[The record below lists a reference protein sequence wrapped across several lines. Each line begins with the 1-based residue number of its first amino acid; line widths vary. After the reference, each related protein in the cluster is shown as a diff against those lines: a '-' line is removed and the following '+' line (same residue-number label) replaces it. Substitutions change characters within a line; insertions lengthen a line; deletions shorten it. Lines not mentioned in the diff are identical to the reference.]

1 MQRRQFSKS
10 LSAAFVASIAIPQ
23 IACKPTT
30 NVGKAITPED
40 FTVEETSIK
49 ALLDLLESGNLN
61 TRGLVSSYLERIEAI
76 DRSGPALNS
85 IIAINPDALDIADQ
99 LDQEREAG
107 KLRGPLHGIP
117 VILKDN
123 VDTTDMPTT
132 AGSRAL
138 ENSFPLQDAHI
149 TKLLRQAGVVII
161 AKANLS
167 EWANFRGE
175 DSSSGWSGLGG
186 LTKNPYKLDRN
197 TCGSSAGSGAATAA
211 SLCAVA
217 IGTETNGSIVC
228 PSSTNGLVGI
238 KPTVGL
244 VSRSGIIPISSTQ
257 DTAGPMARTVEDAA
271 ICLGAI
277 VGRDDQDEYTS
288 EIPELIKDYTSF
300 LNTDGLKGKRIA
312 YFNFES
318 RYDESD
324 SKDVVTPVFKLMHQA
339 IDDMKTQG
347 AEVIEITNISDSH
360 VFQDSFE
367 IMLYEYKEGLNAYF
381 KSLGDKAPVK
391 NIDQLIEWN
400 RQDSI
405 ELKYFGQEYLEMA
418 AAKGGLSDTAYINA
432 RERMLKGRRQL
443 GIDRVMDEHNLDAII
458 GPTNSPA
465 WKTDLENGDTFHIG
479 VSSPAAQSGYPSITV
494 PMGFID
500 GLPVG
505 VSIFGRAWSEGQ
517 LIEISY
523 AYEQATQHRQAPKY
537 LS

>member
-1 MQRRQFSKS
+1 MNRRTFQLEISALLGGS
-10 LSAAFVASIAIPQ
+10 ILLPLSSCKTADHPKIDLSTYDIAEVGISTLRRLIDERQ
-23 IACKPTT
+23 I
-30 NVGKAITPED
+30 
-40 FTVEETSIK
+40 SIK
-49 ALLDLLESGNLN
+49 DLTQLYLD
-61 TRGLVSSYLERIEAI
+61 RIQAI
-76 DRSGPALNS
+76 DINGPALNS
-85 IIAINPDALDIADQ
+85 IIHVNPNAIERAEALDSQVKNKKA
-99 LDQEREAG
+99 
-107 KLRGPLHGIP
+107 KGPLFGIP

-123 VDTTDMPTT
+123 IDTADMPTT

-138 ENSFPLQDAHI
+138 DGSFPPRDAHI
-149 TKLLRQAGVVII
+149 TKLLRDAGAVII

-175 DSSSGWSGLGG
+175 SSTSGWSGLGG

-257 DTAGPMARTVEDAA
+257 DTAGPMARTVEDATL
-271 ICLGAI
+271 CLGTI
-277 VGRDDQDEYTS
+277 VGKDSRDEASQN
-288 EIPELIKDYTSF
+288 IPKVIKDYSPY
-300 LNTDGLKGKRIA
+300 LKKDGLQGKKIA
-312 YFNFES
+312 YYNIEA
-318 RYDESD
+318 RYEESD
-324 SKDVVTPVFKLMHQA
+324 SKAVVEPIFELLHQA
-339 IDDMKTQG
+339 IADMKSQG
-347 AEVIEITNISDSH
+347 AEFIEIDNISEPH
-360 VFQDSFE
+360 VFRDSFE

-381 KSLGDKAPVK
+381 ESLGDKAPVK
-391 NIDQLIEWN
+391 TIDELIEWN
-400 RQDSI
+400 RQDSV
-405 ELKYFGQEYLEMA
+405 ELRYFGQEHLEAA

-432 RERMLKGRRQL
+432 RNRMLTGRRQL
-443 GIDRVMDEHNLDAII
+443 GIDRVMDEHELDAII

-465 WKTDLENGDTFHIG
+465 WKTDLINGDTFHIG

-505 VSIFGRAWSEGQ
+505 MSIFGRGWSEGE
-517 LIEISY
+517 LIEIAY
-523 AYEQATQHRQAPKY
+523 AYEQATLHRKAPEY
-537 LS
+537 LP